1 MYLGCVGKKLDYSF
15 KDEIIDEISILSS
28 KLYLMLYDSSM
39 VFKLSK
45 HLNLK
50 ILLLWD
56 GDNFKNIWVQPFRK
70 PIWEN
75 IPGISL
81 TDNLP
86 FAVTTGRKN

>member
-1 MYLGCVGKKLDYSF
+1 MYLGSVGKKLDYSF
-15 KDEIIDEISILSS
+15 KDEIIDEINIFSA
-28 KLYLMLYDSSM
+28 KLYLVLYDSTV

-70 PIWEN
+70 PVWEN
-75 IPGISL
+75 IPGIFP
-81 TDNLP
+81 TDHLP
-86 FAVTTGRKN
+86 LAVTIGREN